1 MPESPRHPLLR
12 VPPDKYGDHYAH
24 HLLEQ
29 YKLYVES
36 AHAVSERRTSANNY
50 LLTVNAFLVT
60 LYGLASPVTPGYAWR
75 FAIPVAGLLV
85 SASWFVLVRSYRSLN
100 TGKFTV
106 IHELEQYL
114 PAALFDHEWTV
125 IDRGR
130 GKAYKPLT
138 NVEQWIPA
146 VFGALY
152 FLLLLSAI
160 NCPR

>member
-85 SASWFVLVRSYRSLN
+85 GMSRSLLN
-100 TGKFTV
+100 AG
-106 IHELEQYL
+106 ERRL
-114 PAALFDHEWTV
+114 
-125 IDRGR
+125 G
-130 GKAYKPLT
+130 
-138 NVEQWIPA
+138 
-146 VFGALY
+146 
-152 FLLLLSAI
+152 
-160 NCPR
+160 